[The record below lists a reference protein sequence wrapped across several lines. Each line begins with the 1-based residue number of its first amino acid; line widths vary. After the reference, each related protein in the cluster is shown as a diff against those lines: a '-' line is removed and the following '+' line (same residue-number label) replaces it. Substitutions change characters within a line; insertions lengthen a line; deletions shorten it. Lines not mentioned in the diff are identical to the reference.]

1 MSMQAV
7 TTFGHQPYPFMD
19 TLRCLLSR
27 LPGGSD
33 KETQKMDANLIVP
46 IIVALVMSIPGMYA
60 LFIGRNKTGI
70 DASAS
75 AASALKSY
83 SDEVVKLRE
92 ELGKEREYREALES
106 EREVQMIA
114 LEKKYKAKLTETE
127 KRFQD
132 QIDDLKARLDKAEER
147 AEQADRRAE
156 QAEIRRQDE
165 ANYSMRLVY
174 LLKSHDIIPPTRPGQ
189 AGE

>member
-1 MSMQAV
+1 MLTLPV
-7 TTFGHQPYPFMD
+7 ITFGHQPYPFMD
-19 TLRCLLSR
+19 ILRCLWSR

-33 KETQKMDANLIVP
+33 KETRKMDANLIVP

-75 AASALKSY
+75 AAAALKSY
-83 SDEVVKLRE
+83 SDEVIKLRE

-114 LEKKYKAKLTETE
+114 LEKKYKLKLTETE
-127 KRFQD
+127 QRFQA

-147 AEQADRRAE
+147 AEK
-156 QAEIRRQDE
+156 AEIRLQDE
-165 ANYSMRLVY
+165 ANYSLRLVY
-174 LLKSHDIIPPTRPGQ
+174 LIKSHGIVPPTRPGQ